1 MPIDSREAA
10 QECSPGRKPWAK
22 IGSDKAP
29 AGRKTNAHAR
39 AAGLVAVIFTLVPV
53 FSQPSPP
60 QEAPTFRASTSLV
73 LVDVLALNP
82 KTGLPLTTLKRED
95 FRISDNGHEV
105 PLATF
110 DSGATL
116 STRPLAL
123 WFVVICNEGNK
134 GLRGERAS
142 GWFSGKE
149 TLFRPAL
156 DDLAKDDTAGVA
168 HWCDEGTAQ
177 LDLRPTP
184 DRDAVIAKLAQV
196 LQPMA
201 YQAPP
206 DTQMRV
212 GELTLQR
219 LVRLIIDDA
228 HHANPQPLPVLF
240 FLHTDDTG
248 MPTNEIDSLVDDLL
262 ETSGIVF
269 GVKDAAAMN
278 PPLGRLFGEQRAILH
293 YMARETGGQYFSVP
307 PSVFAAIL
315 QAILQQLHFRYQLGF
330 KPPALDGKRHKLK
343 VEFASAAR
351 KQYKSV
357 RLHYRPEYI
366 PGASTH

>member
-1 MPIDSREAA
+1 MFPCASLCRPVVYSLCHALNQGFPRLEFPSMPTLCRIAFVAILSFSPAA
-10 QECSPGRKPWAK
+10 C
-22 IGSDKAP
+22 
-29 AGRKTNAHAR
+29 
-39 AAGLVAVIFTLVPV
+39 
-53 FSQPSPP
+53 P

-73 LVDVLALNP
+73 LVDVLALNL
-82 KTGLPLTTLKRED
+82 KTGLPVTTLKRED

-105 PLATF
+105 PIATF

-149 TLFRPAL
+149 ALFRPAL
-156 DDLAKDDTAGVA
+156 NDLGKDDTAGVA

-177 LDLRPTP
+177 VDLRPTP
-184 DRDAVIAKLAQV
+184 DRDAVIGNLTQV
-196 LQPMA
+196 LQPIA

-248 MPTNEIDSLVDDLL
+248 MPTSEIDSLVDDFL

-269 GVKDAAAMN
+269 GIKDAAAMN
-278 PPLGRLFGEQRAILH
+278 PPLGRFFGEQRAILH
-293 YMARETGGQYFSVP
+293 YMARETGGEYFSVP
-307 PSVFAAIL
+307 PSQYAATL

-343 VEFASAAR
+343 VEFAGGAR

-357 RLHYRPEYI
+357 RLRYRPEYI
-366 PGASTH
+366 PGVSTH